1 MASLRALR
9 PVCMAERGSSSDRK
23 PRVKPSGQG
32 WARAKEFAA
41 HVNELRRANGGT
53 LSEQDSAELD
63 RMLDELDLDPPFD
76 VRAWN
81 FFVDDCPELPRSEPD
96 CRH

>member
-23 PRVKPSGQG
+23 PRAQRSEQA
-32 WARAKEFAA
+32 WARAKQLGAQFR
-41 HVNELRRANGGT
+41 ELRRANGGT
-53 LSEQDSAELD
+53 LSEQHSAELD
-63 RMLDELDLDPPFD
+63 RLLGELDLDPPFD

-81 FFVDDCPELPRSEPD
+81 FSVDGCPELPRSEPD